1 MDVPS
6 SPFYVETCSRL
17 CGRPFSEERLR
28 LVERYTAAWFNYYL
42 KGDTAGYDHIFGAGL
57 SDDVQANRIVADIAT
72 APGDL
77 EAKTARSEVHLTW
90 SVCDK
95 PPVTG
100 YHIYRAESEAEFGA
114 QPLASVGCQGAYKDV
129 SAVPGHTYFYALA
142 SHDAAGQEHGRAFT
156 GPVEIPLR
164 G

>member
-1 MDVPS
+1 M
-6 SPFYVETCSRL
+6 
-17 CGRPFSEERLR
+17 R

-42 KGDTAGYDHIFGAGL
+42 KADTAGYDHIFGAGL

-77 EAKTARSEVHLTW
+77 KAQTAGSEVDLTW
-90 SVCDK
+90 SVYNNL
-95 PPVTG
+95 PVTG
-100 YHIYRAESEAEFGA
+100 YHIYRAESEAELGA
-114 QPLASVGCQGAYKDV
+114 QPLASVGRQGTYRDA

-142 SHDAAGQEHGRAFT
+142 SHDVAGQEHDRAFA
-156 GPVEIPLR
+156 GPVDIPLR